1 MMMTEPRLQWLLQ
14 LFLPSPPL
22 SFTLS
27 KSSSLLI
34 FLSYPRSYLPQPST
48 FLWPYPLRFSFLTQS
63 FLSSLSLPVSA
74 PPSLSLLWSLSSSLF
89 SAHSLFYQPSPTP
102 PPSLFSPPASW
113 IYIDISH
120 PSNLASTVPSFLH
133 FSVIIREPLDGFCFL
148 KFFSCR
154 MKDRMALYYANL
166 MEQNIGQK

>member
-1 MMMTEPRLQWLLQ
+1 MATAAFPYFAASFVHSLKVFLHSDLSQLPSQLSPSAVHLFVALSSPFFLSHSVFPQLSLSPSFCSTVALPSLVSLQ
-14 LFLPSPPL
+14 L
-22 SFTLS
+22 SFFGT
-27 KSSSLLI
+27 
-34 FLSYPRSYLPQPST
+34 
-48 FLWPYPLRFSFLTQS
+48 FSFL
-63 FLSSLSLPVSA
+63 SA
-74 PPSLSLLWSLSSSLF
+74 V
-89 SAHSLFYQPSPTP
+89 TNP

-113 IYIDISH
+113 LYIDISH

-154 MKDRMALYYANL
+154 MKGRMALYYANL